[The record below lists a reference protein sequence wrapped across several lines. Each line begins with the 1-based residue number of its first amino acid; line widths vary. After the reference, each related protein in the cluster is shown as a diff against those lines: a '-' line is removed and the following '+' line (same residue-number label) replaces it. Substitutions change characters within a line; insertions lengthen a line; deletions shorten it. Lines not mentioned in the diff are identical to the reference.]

1 MSKNANKKA
10 TTNNRP
16 CRTEAQKKAG
26 LKKSAKK
33 AGCTVKSVAGYGAN
47 LMARSFN
54 SIAVETFAAG
64 AGVAFGA
71 VTGKAA
77 HDATVVGAQMIN
89 NKINMS
95 TGKGTVSVK
104 GRFGGW
110 KEMSTGD
117 YLAAVNSG
125 KKFKE
130 AVPNYFVNRH
140 ADEVNMTANAIGV
153 VAGGTGFFA
162 GRKGAK
168 KLAQEAIPTLRKED
182 LILRFQEADGES
194 VDDTDEEGTATE

>member
-1 MSKNANKKA
+1 MKKANTNKKA
-10 TTNNRP
+10 TGNRP

-33 AGCTVKSVAGYGAN
+33 AGCAVKNVAEYGAN

-64 AGVAFGA
+64 AGVAFGT

-77 HDATVVGAQMIN
+77 HDVTIVGAQAIN
-89 NKINMS
+89 NKINMT

-110 KEMSTGD
+110 KEIGTQD

-125 KKFKE
+125 KKYKE
-130 AVPNYFVNRH
+130 VVPNYFVNRH
-140 ADEVNMTANAIGV
+140 ADEINMGANAIGAL
-153 VAGGTGFFA
+153 AGATGFVT

-168 KLAQEAIPTLRKED
+168 VLAQSVIPTLRKED
-182 LILRFQEADGES
+182 LILRFQEADDES
-194 VDDTDEEGTATE
+194 FDNEEYDEDAE

>member
-16 CRTEAQKKAG
+16 CRSEAQKRAG
-26 LKKSAKK
+26 LNKAKK
-33 AGCTVKSVAGYGAN
+33 AGNAVKSVAGYGVN
-47 LMARSFN
+47 LFSRSIN

-64 AGVAFGA
+64 AGVAIGA
-71 VTGKAA
+71 VSGKAA

>member
-1 MSKNANKKA
+1 MSKSTNKKQ
-10 TTNNRP
+10 NNRP
-16 CRTEAQKKAG
+16 CRSEAQKKAG
-26 LKKSAKK
+26 INKAKK
-33 AGCTVKSVAGYGAN
+33 AGNVVKSAAGYGVN
-47 LMARSFN
+47 LLRRSGG

-64 AGVAFGA
+64 AGVITGA
-71 VTGKAA
+71 VVGRGA

-95 TGKGTVSVK
+95 TGRGTVSVK

-110 KEMSTGD
+110 KELSTSD
-117 YLAAVNSG
+117 YIAAINSG

-130 AVPNYFVNRH
+130 AIPNYFVNRH

>member
-1 MSKNANKKA
+1 MKKNTNKKA

-26 LKKSAKK
+26 LKGSAKK
-33 AGCTVKSVAGYGAN
+33 AGCAVKSVAEYGAN

-77 HDATVVGAQMIN
+77 HDVTVVGAQAIN
-89 NKINMS
+89 NKINMA

-110 KEMSTGD
+110 KELSTSD

-140 ADEVNMTANAIGV
+140 ADEINMGANAIGTL
-153 VAGGTGFFA
+153 AGATGFVT

-168 KLAQEAIPTLRKED
+168 VLAQSVIPTLRKED
-182 LILRFQEADGES
+182 LILRFQEADDES
-194 VDDTDEEGTATE
+194 VDDDYYDEDAE

>member
-1 MSKNANKKA
+1 MKKANTNKKQ
-10 TTNNRP
+10 NNERP
-16 CRTEAQKKAG
+16 CRTESQKHAGMNKVKKAG
-26 LKKSAKK
+26 NTA
-33 AGCTVKSVAGYGAN
+33 KSVVGYGAN
-47 LMARSFN
+47 LLGRSFN

-64 AGVAFGA
+64 AGVAIGA

-95 TGKGTVSVK
+95 TGNGTVSVK

-110 KEMSTGD
+110 KEISTGE

-130 AVPNYFVNRH
+130 AIPNYFVNRH
-140 ADEVNMTANAIGV
+140 AEEVNMGANAIGA
-153 VAGGTGFFA
+153 VAGATGFVT

-168 KLAQEAIPTLRKED
+168 VLAQSVIPTLRKED
-182 LILRFQEADGES
+182 LILRFQEADDET
-194 VDDTDEEGTATE
+194 VDDDYDEDAE

>member
-1 MSKNANKKA
+1 MSKNTNKKQ
-10 TTNNRP
+10 NNRP
-16 CRTEAQKKAG
+16 SRTENQKHAG
-26 LKKSAKK
+26 LEKAKK
-33 AGCTVKSVAGYGAN
+33 AGTAVKSAAGYGVN
-47 LMARSFN
+47 LLKRTGG
-54 SIAVETFAAG
+54 SIAVETFADATGILMG
-64 AGVAFGA
+64 AAVGKGV
-71 VTGKAA
+71 
-77 HDATVVGAQMIN
+77 HDVTVVGAQAIN
-89 NKINMS
+89 NKINMA

-110 KEMSTGD
+110 KELSTSD

-140 ADEVNMTANAIGV
+140 ADEVNATANAIGV

-168 KLAQEAIPTLRKED
+168 KLAQEAIPTLRKAD
-182 LILRFQEADGES
+182 LILKFQEADGES
-194 VDDTDEEGTATE
+194 VDGAEGTTADE

>member
-1 MSKNANKKA
+1 MSKNTNKKA
-10 TTNNRP
+10 AENNRP
-16 CRTEAQKKAG
+16 CRSEAQKHAG
-26 LKKSAKK
+26 LNKAKK
-33 AGCTVKSVAGYGAN
+33 AGNTVKSVAGYSVN
-47 LMARSFN
+47 LFGRSLN

-64 AGVAFGA
+64 AGVAIGA
-71 VTGKAA
+71 VSGKAA

-95 TGKGTVSVK
+95 TGKGTISVK

-140 ADEVNMTANAIGV
+140 ADEVNATANAIGV

>member
-1 MSKNANKKA
+1 MSKNTNKKQNNA
-10 TTNNRP
+10 NRP
-16 CRTEAQKKAG
+16 CRSEAQKKAG
-26 LKKSAKK
+26 LNKAKK
-33 AGCTVKSVAGYGAN
+33 AGNAVTSVAGYGVN
-47 LMARSFN
+47 LFSRSIN

-64 AGVAFGA
+64 AGVAIGA
-71 VTGKAA
+71 VSGKAA

-95 TGKGTVSVK
+95 TGKGTISVK

-140 ADEVNMTANAIGV
+140 ADEVNMTANVIAA
-153 VAGGTGFFA
+153 VAGGTGFVA

-168 KLAQEAIPTLRKED
+168 KFAKDAIPTLRKED
-182 LILRFQEADGES
+182 LILKFQEADGES
-194 VDDTDEEGTATE
+194 VDGAEGTTADE

>member
-1 MSKNANKKA
+1 MSKNTNKKQ
-10 TTNNRP
+10 NNRP
-16 CRTEAQKKAG
+16 SRTENQKHAG
-26 LKKSAKK
+26 LEKAKK
-33 AGCTVKSVAGYGAN
+33 AGSTVKHAAGYGVN
-47 LMARSFN
+47 LLKRTGG

-95 TGKGTVSVK
+95 TGKGTISVK